1 MQFRCYLALA
11 LIGLAPVGA
20 TVADEAEDLLEV
32 RNTVINLLQSLVERD
47 ILSRDEASAM
57 VSKAQADARDQ
68 MAARRADE
76 PTLEEGDV
84 RVTYIPEVVRD
95 DISAQVS
102 EAVRETVIADVK
114 ADARAEGW
122 GVPAALPNW
131 IESIRLYGDTR
142 VRYQYD
148 SFADDNAANTYLN
161 FNQVNDAGGITP
173 AGPFAFLNTTEDRSR
188 WVGRVRAGLVAQIGQ
203 NFYGNVRL
211 STGNLENAVSPNH
224 NYGQYHQKWI
234 TGFDLAYLEWHPSAA
249 PRLRQNLTAGRME
262 NRWSWTDMIWDNDV
276 SMEGIFYGVGN
287 QAPYLQRGIGAAV
300 GYYPM
305 REFELSEED
314 AWRASAKLSGSF
326 GIGGD
331 SWVAFNA
338 AYHYYENISGIRNAP
353 ESRVNDLTA
362 APFFQRGNTTFDIRN
377 DLNPDTNLF
386 ALAADY
392 ELLNY
397 TAVINGVFPG
407 GNQLRLTADYVQN
420 RGFNEEDVLRRTGLP
435 IEERNEGYLAE
446 LRFGRLQGINI
457 GDGEV
462 RDIVRGD
469 WALAVTYRS
478 MQRDAVIDAFV
489 DGDFGDG
496 GTDVEGYTLAL
507 YYAFLDDFEIR
518 ARYMSSSEIDGPPLT
533 IDTLQI
539 DLNARF

>member
-1 MQFRCYLALA
+1 MHFRCYLAIA
-11 LIGLAPVGA
+11 LFGLAPLGSA
-20 TVADEAEDLLEV
+20 VADEAEDLLEV

-47 ILSRDEASAM
+47 ILTREEASAM
-57 VSKAQADARDQ
+57 VSKAQADAREQ
-68 MAARRADE
+68 VAAQRAE
-76 PTLEEGDV
+76 QPTLEEGDV

-95 DISAQVS
+95 EISAQVS
-102 EAVRETVIADVK
+102 EDVREEVIAGVK
-114 ADARAEGW
+114 ADARTEGW
-122 GVPAALPNW
+122 GVPEALPAW
-131 IESIRLYGDTR
+131 MRSIALYGDTR

-148 SFADDNAANTYLN
+148 AFAEDNAANTYLN
-161 FNQVNDAGGITP
+161 FNEVNDAGGITP

-188 WVGRVRAGLVAQIGQ
+188 WVGRIRAGLIASISP
-203 NFYGNVRL
+203 NMFANVRL
-211 STGNLENAVSPNH
+211 STGNLQNAVSPNH

-234 TGFDLAYLEWHPSAA
+234 TGFDLAYLQWNPTALPVS
-249 PRLRQNLTAGRME
+249 QNLTAGRME

-276 SMEGIFYGVGN
+276 SMEGIYYGIGN
-287 QAPYLQRGIGAAV
+287 QGPYLQRGFGAAI

-331 SWVAFNA
+331 SWIALKA
-338 AYHYYENISGIRNAP
+338 AYHYYENISGRRNAP
-353 ESRVNDLTA
+353 ESRLNDPTA

-377 DLNPDTNLF
+377 DLDPDTNLF

-420 RGFNEEDVLRRTGLP
+420 RGFNEDDVLDRTGVA

-446 LRFGRLQGINI
+446 LRFGKLQGINI
-457 GDGEV
+457 GDGGM
-462 RDIVRGD
+462 RDITRGD